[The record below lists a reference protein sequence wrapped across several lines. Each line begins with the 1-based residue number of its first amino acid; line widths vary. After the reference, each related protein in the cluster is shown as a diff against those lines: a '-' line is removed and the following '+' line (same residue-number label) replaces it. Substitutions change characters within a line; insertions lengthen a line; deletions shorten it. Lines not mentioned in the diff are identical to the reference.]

1 MKSVIAPWQLWIKLG
16 NFLYEVSNLYTVTL
30 LYSRVF
36 HFLSKVAIRPHL
48 CFEKMIQRCLWC
60 CAKLSKRLL
69 SVYRKNRFIVLCALS
84 PFRNPISG
92 LVVSLSALWFRVSL
106 HVWHTF
112 SCASPV
118 GAVRTAGWPWVLPA
132 ALCACPTSLQP
143 RSIQCYTSVG
153 LEPWKRRECLVHP
166 WPVELLG

>member
-1 MKSVIAPWQLWIKLG
+1 
-16 NFLYEVSNLYTVTL
+16 
-30 LYSRVF
+30 
-36 HFLSKVAIRPHL
+36 
-48 CFEKMIQRCLWC
+48 MIQRCLWC

-69 SVYRKNRFIVLCALS
+69 SVYRKNTFIVLCALS

-106 HVWHTF
+106 HVGHTF

-118 GAVRTAGWPWVLPA
+118 GAVRTVGWPWVLPA

-153 LEPWKRRECLVHP
+153 LEPWKRRGVSCASLACRVVGISCRFFLPECNMRCVTIERA
-166 WPVELLG
+166 WPCALLNLSQSPAPCYSCVLQKQNRLW